1 MAKKYP
7 KSSGL
12 DIEGLMT
19 DIDNSESIQKRS
31 DDLAELLRRTNQAIE
46 NQVKLLGLANDK
58 VEELKECCK
67 ALLNVTSNLNIVY
80 EKLNEAIE
88 EAHHIKIEATLN
100 DTSIEIL
107 KQLHKKFLESEKT
120 QLDALAKSRESQI
133 NSFRRD
139 FSEALNEKGFWCSQ
153 KTFMWLAGIFF
164 FSVFTILL
172 EITLFL
178 LKLFGLI

>member
-1 MAKKYP
+1 MTKKYP
-7 KSSGL
+7 KPSGL

-46 NQVKLLGLANDK
+46 KQTKLLGLANDK
-58 VEELKECCK
+58 VEELKECCET
-67 ALLNVTSNLNIVY
+67 LLNVTSNLSIVY
-80 EKLNEAIE
+80 EKMKEAID
-88 EAHHIKIEATLN
+88 EARHIKIETSLN
-100 DTSIEIL
+100 DTSIETL
-107 KQLHKKFLESEKT
+107 NQLHRKFLESEKI

-133 NSFRRD
+133 NSFRRN

-164 FSVFTILL
+164 FSVGVTIV
-172 EITLFL
+172 EITIWILFSI
-178 LKLFGLI
+178 KK

>member
-67 ALLNVTSNLNIVY
+67 ALLNVTSNLNSVY
-80 EKLNEAIE
+80 EKVNETIE
-88 EAHHIKIEATLN
+88 ESRRIKIEATLN

-107 KQLHKKFLESEKT
+107 KQLHRKFMESEKA

-133 NSFRRD
+133 NSFRRN
-139 FSEALNEKGFWCSQ
+139 FSDALNEKGFWCSQ

-164 FSVFTILL
+164 FSVGVIIV
-172 EITLFL
+172 EITIWILFSI
-178 LKLFGLI
+178 KK

>member
-1 MAKKYP
+1 MAKKFP

-67 ALLNVTSNLNIVY
+67 ALLTVTSNLNIVY

-88 EAHHIKIEATLN
+88 EAHHIKIETTLN

-107 KQLHKKFLESEKT
+107 KQLHRKFLESEKA
-120 QLDALAKSRESQI
+120 QLDALAESRESQI
-133 NSFRRD
+133 NSFRRN
-139 FSEALNEKGFWCSQ
+139 FSDALNEKGFWCSQ

-172 EITLFL
+172 AITLYL
-178 LKLFGLI
+178 MKLFGLI

>member
-31 DDLAELLRRTNQAIE
+31 DDLAELLERTNQAIG
-46 NQVKLLGLANDK
+46 NQAKLLGLANDK
-58 VEELKECCK
+58 VEELKEFCK
-67 ALLNVTSNLNIVY
+67 TLLRVTSNLTIVY

-88 EAHHIKIEATLN
+88 ESHHIKIETTLN
-100 DTSIEIL
+100 DSSIEIL
-107 KQLHKKFLESEKT
+107 KQLHRKFLESEKA

-133 NSFRRD
+133 NNYRSN
-139 FSEALNEKGFWCSQ
+139 FSEALNEEGFWCSQ

-172 EITLFL
+172 VITLYLMKF
-178 LKLFGLI
+178 FGLT